1 MTSLEPR
8 TSPEDPILLF
18 EALENFAPPA
28 PNNFTP
34 PAPPAPPAPPVHRDE
49 ITIIDEPV
57 MIPTEPEPAPVAAPP
72 AGSAPES
79 PEAAADG
86 SEFDPVYAKRLLVTV
101 LLAVISFSS
110 SMTIVSASLPAIAA
124 DLNSSES
131 TLAWSVTGLFL
142 VMAVATPILG
152 RLGDIRGHRQL
163 FLVGAAVLTL
173 ATGAC
178 GLAPNTGALIGARM
192 FVGLG
197 IAATMPTGMA
207 LIFQAYPVSRRAEAM
222 GWYQMAMTGAPV
234 IGLVIGGPMIDAWGW
249 RTVFALLTPIALAGF
264 IAAWRTIK
272 PSTPGE
278 KIPIDWW
285 GAAFLG
291 GATLSFLLALEQG
304 KAAGMSDPLAVGLI
318 AVAAG
323 GVAAFIEAEKVVPSP
338 MLKLRYFRRPNFT
351 GPLIAQP
358 LMQFAYMGGFLI
370 SPLLLDSRFG
380 YGVTAIALILLF
392 RPGVFSLA
400 SPVGGRLSG
409 AYGARVMIA
418 SGSVAVVLSMIAF
431 AGAAQW
437 TSLPLMILGLGLS
450 GLGLGISNPSVSTT
464 MAAAVDPA
472 DMGIAN
478 GMGSTMMNIGMLTGI
493 QTMFVI
499 LGDGREASDFATVYL
514 FGAVVAAVS
523 IFGGLI
529 IRTEPSP

>member
-8 TSPEDPILLF
+8 TSQDDPVLLF
-18 EALENFAPPA
+18 EALDSIAPPS
-28 PNNFTP
+28 P
-34 PAPPAPPAPPVHRDE
+34 PAPVHRDE
-49 ITIIDEPV
+49 ITIIEQP
-57 MIPTEPEPAPVAAPP
+57 EPEPQPVEPQPVEGA
-72 AGSAPES
+72 S
-79 PEAAADG
+79 DG
-86 SEFDPVYAKRLLVTV
+86 DDFDPVYAKRLLITV

-110 SMTIVSASLPAIAA
+110 SMTIVSASLPVIASN
-124 DLNSSES
+124 LNSTES

-152 RLGDIRGHRQL
+152 RLGDIHGHRQI
-163 FLVGAAVLTL
+163 FLIGAAILTL
-173 ATGAC
+173 ATAAC
-178 GLAPNTGALIGARM
+178 GLAPNVGALIAARM
-192 FVGLG
+192 VVGLG

-207 LIFQAYPVSRRAEAM
+207 LIFGAYPVSRRAEAM

-249 RTVFALLTPIALAGF
+249 RTVFALLTPIALTGF

-272 PSTPGE
+272 PSTPGP

-285 GAAFLG
+285 GAIFLG
-291 GATLSFLLALEQG
+291 GATLSFLLALEHG
-304 KAAGMSDPLAVGLI
+304 KSAGMSDPLAVGLL

-323 GVAAFIEAEKVVPSP
+323 AVTAFIEAEKVVASP
-338 MLKLRYFRRPNFT
+338 MLKLRYFRRANFT

-380 YGVTAIALILLF
+380 YGVTAIALILLA

-409 AYGARVMIA
+409 VLGPRVMIM

-431 AGAAQW
+431 AGAASW
-437 TSLPLMILGLGLS
+437 TSLPLMILGLALS
-450 GLGLGISNPSVSTT
+450 GLGLGLSNPSVSTT

-499 LGDGREASDFATVYL
+499 LGDGRGASDFAMVYL

-523 IFGGLI
+523 LIGGAI

>member
-1 MTSLEPR
+1 MPR
-8 TSPEDPILLF
+8 P
-18 EALENFAPPA
+18 APPE
-28 PNNFTP
+28 
-34 PAPPAPPAPPVHRDE
+34 PAPPAPAPPVHRAE
-49 ITIIDEPV
+49 ITLIDQPVIIDDPATNPV
-57 MIPTEPEPAPVAAPP
+57 TSDEEAAVQ
-72 AGSAPES
+72 
-79 PEAAADG
+79 AADG
-86 SEFDPVYAKRLLVTV
+86 SEFDPVYARRLLITV

-110 SMTIVSASLPAIAA
+110 SMTIVSASLPAIAD
-124 DLNSSES
+124 DLNSTES

-142 VMAVATPILG
+142 VMAVATPVLG
-152 RLGDIRGHRQL
+152 RLGDIRGHRQI
-163 FLVGAAVLTL
+163 FLIGAGVLTI
-173 ATGAC
+173 ATAAC

-249 RTVFALLTPIALAGF
+249 RTVFAILAPIALSGF
-264 IAAWRTIK
+264 IAAWRTIR
-272 PSTPGE
+272 PSVPGE
-278 KIPIDWW
+278 HIPIDWW
-285 GAAFLG
+285 GAVFLG
-291 GATLSFLLALEQG
+291 TATLSFLLALEQG
-304 KAAGMSDPLAVGLI
+304 KSAGMSDPLAVGLF
-318 AVAAG
+318 AGAAG
-323 GVAAFIEAEKVVPSP
+323 GVAAFIEAEKVVASP

-351 GPLIAQP
+351 GPLVAQP

-370 SPLLLDSRFG
+370 SPLLLDTRFG

-400 SPVGGRLSG
+400 SPIVGRLANSLG
-409 AYGARVMIA
+409 GRVMIV
-418 SGSVAVVLSMIAF
+418 SGSVSVVLSMLAF
-431 AGAAQW
+431 AAAAQW
-437 TSLPLMILGLGLS
+437 TSLPLMILGLSLS
-450 GLGLGISNPSVSTT
+450 GLGLGLSNPSVSTT
-464 MAAAVDPA
+464 MAAAVDPS

-478 GMGSTMMNIGMLTGI
+478 GMGSTMINIGMLTGI

-499 LGDGREASDFATVYL
+499 LGDARGASDFAGVYL

-523 IFGGLI
+523 IIGGLI